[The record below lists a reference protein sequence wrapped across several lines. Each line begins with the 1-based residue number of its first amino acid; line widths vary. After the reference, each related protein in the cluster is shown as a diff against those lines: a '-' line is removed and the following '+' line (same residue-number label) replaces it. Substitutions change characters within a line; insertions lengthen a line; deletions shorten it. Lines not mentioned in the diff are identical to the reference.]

1 MQLQLQPENS
11 EVIWGCS
18 FQALFWF
25 QSRAEIEFWSDKSA
39 AADNFNIPIYLF
51 TNSGSHGNT
60 MFLSI
65 FFFFVFKVNKQ
76 QRVHSQLDN
85 KIKWEQGTL
94 NLTYCLDQ
102 ILTCH
107 FFLPGSLLTSPKVT
121 QNTHKL
127 KYFKV
132 CASFCTGATLSQ
144 NCLSS
149 YHICPGSHR
158 DTCTCWSLKDIVE
171 GNRKWGMIIYDAQ
184 KE

>member
-1 MQLQLQPENS
+1 MQLQLQPENF
-11 EVIWGCS
+11 EDVV
-18 FQALFWF
+18 FKHYFDF
-25 QSRAEIEFWSDKSA
+25 RAEQKLSFEVTNLLLQTILTF
-39 AADNFNIPIYLF
+39 LF
-51 TNSGSHGNT
+51 TCSPIQAHMGTQCFS
-60 MFLSI
+60 L
-65 FFFFVFKVNKQ
+65 FFVFVFKVNKQ

-85 KIKWEQGTL
+85 KTKWEQGTL

-102 ILTCH
+102 IMTCH
-107 FFLPGSLLTSPKVT
+107 YFLPGSLLTSPKVT

>member
-1 MQLQLQPENS
+1 MTCDLSWVCPRTGHMSTSAEQKLSFEVTNLLLQTILT
-11 EVIWGCS
+11 
-18 FQALFWF
+18 F
-25 QSRAEIEFWSDKSA
+25 
-39 AADNFNIPIYLF
+39 LF
-51 TNSGSHGNT
+51 TCSPIQAHMGTQCFS
-60 MFLSI
+60 L

-85 KIKWEQGTL
+85 KTKWEQGPL